1 MKYYIV
7 DSTLKNTPTL
17 TFDSVGQTI
26 AYMKTMVERKL
37 NMNYEQYL
45 THLADLGHFGYDE
58 REFYESLRDTFN
70 TGVLRGNQLLR
81 CSIYEATARTKDGSD

>member
-7 DSTLKNTPTL
+7 DTTVNNSPTI

-26 AYMKTMVERKL
+26 AHLKTMVKRKL
-37 NMNYEQYL
+37 NMNYTEYL
-45 THLADLGHFGYDE
+45 THLADCGHHGYDE

-70 TGVLRGNQLLR
+70 MGVVRNKGLLR
-81 CSIYEATARTKDGSD
+81 CSIFEAARSTEGSD

>member
-7 DSTLKNTPTL
+7 DSTIKDSPTL

-26 AYMKTMVERKL
+26 AYLKTMVQRKL
-37 NMNYEQYL
+37 NMTYEQYL

-70 TGVLRGNQLLR
+70 SGVIREDRLLR
-81 CSIYEATARTKDGSD
+81 CSIYEATTTTKDGSD

>member
-7 DSTLKNTPTL
+7 DSTLKNSPTL
-17 TFDSVGQTI
+17 TFESVGQTI
-26 AYMKTMVERKL
+26 AHLKTMVQRKL

-70 TGVLRGNQLLR
+70 SGVIRGNKLLR
-81 CSIYEATARTKDGSD
+81 CSIYEANTKTEGSD